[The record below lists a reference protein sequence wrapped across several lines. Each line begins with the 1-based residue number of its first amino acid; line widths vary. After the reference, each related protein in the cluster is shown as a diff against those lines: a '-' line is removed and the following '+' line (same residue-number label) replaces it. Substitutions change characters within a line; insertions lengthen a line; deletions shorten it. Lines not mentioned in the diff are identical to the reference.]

1 MNGMNAREIQMNG
14 FETDF
19 NHIFKPLSESEYK
32 EFKQG
37 QQDAKNGVKHQDKSK
52 AYTEGYR
59 TQYAWEAKR

>member
-1 MNGMNAREIQMNG
+1 MNR

-52 AYTEGYR
+52 AYTEGYAEK
-59 TQYAWEAKR
+59 TEELKACHK